1 MTAPASRHRQ
11 GGSASRR
18 SSDLPR
24 RPRAGTMTEYRVIAT
39 DEVQP
44 ALAGHDGLSYQSLPQ
59 TPRARARARPRTGRA
74 PAAPRRART
83 VAPRPA
89 RRHPHRPN
97 RAGAMT
103 ATAQPKTAT
112 DAQALDSY
120 LRMLAGPAP
129 GARLLEIR
137 FALRYRDMGRL
148 FIAAHSAP
156 GASRLIRRLAA
167 RTDVYVG
174 VCLRT
179 RRAGGRDAIDRSHLA
194 FVEIDTPDAL
204 DRLRAFRHPPSM
216 IVSSGSA
223 GHAHAYFTLSAP
235 VTVPELE
242 RANRRL
248 AHALGGDL
256 ASVDA
261 ARILRP
267 PSSWNHKH
275 SPPAPV
281 ELIELDQARRYD
293 LDQLVD
299 GLDDPPGRPS
309 VSTTDTPQNRPH
321 RDRPAAPRDPR
332 RRIRA
337 RAHRPLPRP
346 HRQDP
351 LPVPRRPH
359 AQPPALRG
367 RHVVLLRSMQGRRIH
382 LRLRLAPVADGHQ
395 GPRLPQAARA
405 ARRRTRSHSPHV
417 AAARRA
423 TVTSTGGEHARRYP
437 PHGLDRRSAL

>member
-1 MTAPASRHRQ
+1 
-11 GGSASRR
+11 
-18 SSDLPR
+18 
-24 RPRAGTMTEYRVIAT
+24 
-39 DEVQP
+39 
-44 ALAGHDGLSYQSLPQ
+44 
-59 TPRARARARPRTGRA
+59 
-74 PAAPRRART
+74 
-83 VAPRPA
+83 
-89 RRHPHRPN
+89 
-97 RAGAMT
+97 MT
-103 ATAQPKTAT
+103 ATAHPRSAT
-112 DAQALDSY
+112 DPQALDRY
-120 LRMLAGPAP
+120 LRMLAGLAP

-148 FIAAHSAP
+148 FVAAHSAP
-156 GASRLIRRLAA
+156 GASRLIQRLAA

-204 DRLRAFRHPPSM
+204 DRLHAFPHPPSM
-216 IVSSGSA
+216 IISSGSA
-223 GHAHAYFTLSAP
+223 GHAHAYFALSAP

-293 LDQLVD
+293 LDELID

-309 VSTTDTPQNRPH
+309 VGATTPH
-321 RDRPAAPRDPR
+321 RTGRTDVDRRLLAIPAAEYVHALTGLSPDRTGKIHCPFHQDRTPSLQLYEDGTWYCYGACKAGGSIFDFASR
-332 RRIRA
+332 LWQMQTKDRA
-337 RAHRPLPRP
+337 FLKLRSRLADELGITAQMQLPPL
-346 HRQDP
+346 
-351 LPVPRRPH
+351 
-359 AQPPALRG
+359 ALR
-367 RHVVLLRSMQGRRIH
+367 
-382 LRLRLAPVADGHQ
+382 
-395 GPRLPQAARA
+395 
-405 ARRRTRSHSPHV
+405 SPH
-417 AAARRA
+417 
-423 TVTSTGGEHARRYP
+423 GGEHARRHP
-437 PHGLDRRSAL
+437 RQGRGRRPAL

>member
-1 MTAPASRHRQ
+1 MT
-11 GGSASRR
+11 
-18 SSDLPR
+18 
-24 RPRAGTMTEYRVIAT
+24 TTT
-39 DEVQP
+39 QP
-44 ALAGHDGLSYQSLPQ
+44 
-59 TPRARARARPRTGRA
+59 
-74 PAAPRRART
+74 
-83 VAPRPA
+83 
-89 RRHPHRPN
+89 
-97 RAGAMT
+97 T
-103 ATAQPKTAT
+103 AAT

-194 FVEIDTPDAL
+194 FVEIDTQDAL
-204 DRLRAFRHPPSM
+204 DRLRAFPHPASA
-216 IVSSGSA
+216 IVLSGST

-235 VTVPELE
+235 VSVPELE

-275 SPPAPV
+275 SPPAQV
-281 ELIELDQARRYD
+281 ELIELDPARRYD

-299 GLDDPPGRPS
+299 GLDDPPGRPA
-309 VSTTDTPQNRPH
+309 VTVTEPRRTGRTELDALLLAI
-321 RDRPAAPRDPR
+321 PAAEYVQALTGNSPDRAGKIHCPFHDDR
-332 RRIRA
+332 TASLQLYEDGTWYCYGVCKAGGSIFDFAGRLWQLETKNRAFLKLRA
-337 RAHRPLPRP
+337 RLADELGVSAH
-346 HRQDP
+346 
-351 LPVPRRPH
+351 
-359 AQPPALRG
+359 
-367 RHVVLLRSMQGRRIH
+367 
-382 LRLRLAPVADGHQ
+382 
-395 GPRLPQAARA
+395 
-405 ARRRTRSHSPHV
+405 T
-417 AAARRA
+417 
-423 TVTSTGGEHARRYP
+423 
-437 PHGLDRRSAL
+437 

>member
-1 MTAPASRHRQ
+1 
-11 GGSASRR
+11 
-18 SSDLPR
+18 
-24 RPRAGTMTEYRVIAT
+24 
-39 DEVQP
+39 
-44 ALAGHDGLSYQSLPQ
+44 
-59 TPRARARARPRTGRA
+59 
-74 PAAPRRART
+74 
-83 VAPRPA
+83 
-89 RRHPHRPN
+89 
-97 RAGAMT
+97 MT
-103 ATAQPKTAT
+103 ATAQPKAAT
-112 DAQALDSY
+112 DAQALDRY

-204 DRLRAFRHPPSM
+204 DRLHAFPHPPTM
-216 IVSSGSA
+216 IISSGSA

-275 SPPAPV
+275 SPPTPV

-299 GLDDPPGRPS
+299 GLHDPPGDHRQDDRHPAEPVAS
-309 VSTTDTPQNRPH
+309 RSTGCSSRS
-321 RDRPAAPRDPR
+321 R

-337 RAHRPLPRP
+337 RPHRPLPRP

-351 LPVPRRPH
+351 LPVPRII
-359 AQPPALRG
+359 
-367 RHVVLLRSMQGRRIH
+367 RR
-382 LRLRLAPVADGHQ
+382 
-395 GPRLPQAARA
+395 
-405 ARRRTRSHSPHV
+405 
-417 AAARRA
+417 
-423 TVTSTGGEHARRYP
+423 
-437 PHGLDRRSAL
+437 

>member
-1 MTAPASRHRQ
+1 MT
-11 GGSASRR
+11 
-18 SSDLPR
+18 
-24 RPRAGTMTEYRVIAT
+24 T
-39 DEVQP
+39 
-44 ALAGHDGLSYQSLPQ
+44 
-59 TPRARARARPRTGRA
+59 
-74 PAAPRRART
+74 
-83 VAPRPA
+83 
-89 RRHPHRPN
+89 
-97 RAGAMT
+97 
-103 ATAQPKTAT
+103 TAQPKTAT

-204 DRLRAFRHPPSM
+204 DRLRAFPHPPSM
-216 IVSSGSA
+216 IVSSGTA

-235 VTVPELE
+235 VTVLELE

-281 ELIELDQARRYD
+281 ELIELDPARRYD

-309 VSTTDTPQNRPH
+309 VSVTTPRRTGRTEIDTLLLAI
-321 RDRPAAPRDPR
+321 PAAEYVHALTGISPDRTGKIHCPFHEDRTASLQLYEDGTWYCYGACKAGGSIFDFASRLWQVETKDRDFLKL
-332 RRIRA
+332 RA
-337 RAHRPLPRP
+337 RLADELGVNAH
-346 HRQDP
+346 
-351 LPVPRRPH
+351 
-359 AQPPALRG
+359 
-367 RHVVLLRSMQGRRIH
+367 
-382 LRLRLAPVADGHQ
+382 
-395 GPRLPQAARA
+395 
-405 ARRRTRSHSPHV
+405 T
-417 AAARRA
+417 
-423 TVTSTGGEHARRYP
+423 
-437 PHGLDRRSAL
+437 